1 MARAF
6 IGLGSNL
13 QDPAR
18 QLQSAL
24 KALASTEGITHVL
37 ASPFY
42 RSVAVGPGEQPDYVN
57 AVAALQTC
65 LSPLALLEALQTI
78 EQSHG
83 RVRGALRWTART
95 LDLDLLLFDDAV
107 IESERLTVPHPQMA
121 VRNFVL
127 RPLWDLAPE
136 LTLPDG
142 RPIAALLA
150 MCSDEGIA
158 PLALS
163 PSR

>member
-13 QDPAR
+13 QDPAQ

-24 KALASTEGITHVL
+24 KALTSTEGVTHVA

-57 AVAALQTC
+57 AVAALQTY

-83 RVRGALRWTART
+83 RVRGAQRWTART

-121 VRNFVL
+121 ERNFVL

-150 MCSDEGIA
+150 MCGDEGIA